1 MLSPARRHRLKAL
14 AAKDAAKAETEFGGV
29 RQDASVYQLQLTEL
43 KNDQIV
49 LRGIASEIERAKAK
63 AEVIPKHMPY
73 VNGVITSDAQIESD
87 DVVTTIMLWCLDVG
101 EYTEGLRIAEY
112 ALKHNLKMPDAFS
125 RSTAAI
131 VAEEIGNAAR
141 IKFKAGETF
150 DLAILEQ
157 ANNLTA
163 TFDIHDEIRA
173 KLYLAIGRSFM
184 QLERFEPAVTFLKM
198 AITRNEN
205 CGGKTELQKA
215 EKLLK
220 KQQEEN
226 PPQPLLNL
234 NGTPVVDE
242 FGNQVF
248 EGVSST

>member
-1 MLSPARRHRLKAL
+1 MLSPARRHRLNAL

-150 DLAILEQ
+150 DLAVLEQ

-173 KLYLAIGRSFM
+173 KLYLAIGRSFI
-184 QLERFEPAVTFLKM
+184 QLERYEPAVQFLTL
-198 AITRNEN
+198 AIKRNEN
-205 CGGKTELQKA
+205 CGGKTDLQKA
-215 EKLLK
+215 GKLLK
-220 KQQEEN
+220 KQLEEN
-226 PPQPLLNL
+226 PPQPLFNL
-234 NGTPVVDE
+234 NGTPVVDDH
-242 FGNQVF
+242 GNQVY
-248 EGVSST
+248 EGISST

>member
-1 MLSPARRHRLKAL
+1 MLSPARRHRLKVL
-14 AAKDAAKAETEFGGV
+14 AAQNAAKAETEFGGV

-87 DVVTTIMLWCLDVG
+87 DVVTTIMLWCFDA
-101 EYTEGLRIAEY
+101 EMFNEGLRIAEY
-112 ALKHNLKMPDAFS
+112 ALKHKLKMPDGFS

-141 IKFKAGETF
+141 KKFKEGEVF
-150 DLAILEQ
+150 DLAVLEK

-163 TFDIHDEIRA
+163 TFGMHDEIRA

-184 QLERFEPAVTFLKM
+184 QLERFESAVTFLKM

-205 CGGKTELQKA
+205 CGGKTDLQKA

-220 KQQEEN
+220 KQLEEN
-226 PPQPLLNL
+226 PPQPLFNL
-234 NGTPVVDE
+234 NGTPVVDDH
-242 FGNQVF
+242 GNQVF

>member
-1 MLSPARRHRLKAL
+1 MLSPARRHRLTVLAAL
-14 AAKDAAKAETEFGGV
+14 AAVKTESEFGGV

-43 KNDQIV
+43 KNDQHV

-73 VNGVITSDAQIESD
+73 VDGVIASDAKLESD
-87 DVVTTIMLWCLDVG
+87 DVITTIMLWCLDVG
-101 EYTEGLRIAEY
+101 EYAEGLRIAEY

-125 RSTAAI
+125 RNTAAI

-141 IKFKAGETF
+141 VKFKTGEIF
-150 DLAILEQ
+150 DLNILEQ

-173 KLYLAIGRSFM
+173 KLYLAIGRSFL
-184 QLERFEPAVTFLKM
+184 QLEQFAPAVEFLTL
-198 AITRNEN
+198 AIKRNEN
-205 CGGKTELQKA
+205 CGGKPDLQKA
-215 EKLLK
+215 DKALK
-220 KQQEEN
+220 KQLEEN

-248 EGVSST
+248 EGISST